1 MRDIRQFAIKMAKF
15 NAMELVP
22 VLAFTVLSTVLLL
35 VVILILETQ
44 ALASCF
50 PLQ

>member
-1 MRDIRQFAIKMAKF
+1 MAKF
-15 NAMELVP
+15 NAMGMVP
-22 VLAFTVLSTVLLL
+22 VPAFTALSTVRLL
-35 VVILILETQ
+35 VEIQIQVAIPILETQ